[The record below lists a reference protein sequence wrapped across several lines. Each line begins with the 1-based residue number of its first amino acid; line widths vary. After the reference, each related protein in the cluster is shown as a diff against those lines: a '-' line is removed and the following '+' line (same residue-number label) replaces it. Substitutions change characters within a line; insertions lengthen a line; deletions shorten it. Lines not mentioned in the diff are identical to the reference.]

1 MRKTAFVLAAAL
13 AISAGGAF
21 AQGDK
26 SIEALTT
33 DDFELGSAKELVT
46 ICTLNRAHPSYN
58 TAKGFCYGYVSGG
71 GHFHREISRD
81 PEFEAIA
88 CPGQDVTHDDVVQV
102 FVTFAQENPQYMEQP
117 AMDVLFRAVG
127 TKWPC

>member
-1 MRKTAFVLAAAL
+1 MRNLTLVLAVAL
-13 AISAGGAF
+13 AMVAGGAL
-21 AQGDK
+21 AQGGK
-26 SIEALTT
+26 SIESLTS
-33 DDFELGSAKELVT
+33 DDYELGSAKELLT
-46 ICTLNRAHPSYN
+46 ICTLDRAHPSFN
-58 TAKGFCYGYVSGG
+58 TAKGFCYGYISGG

-88 CPGQDVTHDDVVQV
+88 CPGQDVTHDDVVKV